1 MAGRPAEIICCHML
15 LFLFAK
21 GDGKINDADGKLAD
35 ALGKR
40 IREQKNEA
48 NVPAFC
54 RDMRNSCRIHVKEP
68 ADYTKSAGS
77 LNYFP

>member
-1 MAGRPAEIICCHML
+1 MP
-15 LFLFAK
+15 LFLLAE
-21 GDGKINDADGKLAD
+21 GVGKINDADGNIAKGDGKLAD

-54 RDMRNSCRIHVKEP
+54 RNMRNSCRIHVKEP
-68 ADYTKSAGS
+68 ADYTKSAGY